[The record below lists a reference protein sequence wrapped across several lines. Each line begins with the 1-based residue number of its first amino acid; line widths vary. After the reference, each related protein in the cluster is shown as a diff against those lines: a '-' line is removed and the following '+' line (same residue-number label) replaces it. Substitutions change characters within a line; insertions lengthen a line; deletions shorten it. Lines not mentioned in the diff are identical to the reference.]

1 LTGSLFLI
9 SLEKME
15 IEEKPLIEIDGSYGE
30 GGGQILRTA
39 LALSAIY
46 KRPLTVYRIRAKRKK
61 PGLGH
66 QHLMV
71 VKALA
76 EISGAKVD
84 GSAIG
89 SETLTFIPGE
99 ICPGNYKF
107 EIGTAGSVTLL
118 LQALLLPLC
127 LSQKDSQLTLVGG
140 THVPWSPPF
149 HYLSE
154 VLFPVLRTMGIA
166 IEARIE
172 RWGWYPKGGG
182 ILEVETRPTR
192 NLKPVT
198 FLERGSLKRIRGFS
212 ATSHLP
218 KHVGERQRDEALRRI
233 GKGMKVDTEITLL
246 PDVPGNGPGSFLFL
260 VAESEKAIAGFSS
273 LGQKGKPAEEV
284 GREAVDSLRDYLESD
299 GCIDPHL
306 ADQLIPFVI
315 MAKGHSSFTM
325 NRMSEHLLTNLWVV
339 QHFSDVKITKSGEK
353 GKEGKIEFFNE

>member
-1 LTGSLFLI
+1 MG
-9 SLEKME
+9 
-15 IEEKPLIEIDGSYGE
+15 IEEKPMIEIDGSYGE

-39 LALSAIY
+39 LAFSAIY

-66 QHLMV
+66 QHLMAV
-71 VKALA
+71 EALA
-76 EISGAKVD
+76 QICGAKVG

-89 SETLTFIPGE
+89 SETLTFIPGDV
-99 ICPGNYKF
+99 CSGDYKF
-107 EIGTAGSVTLL
+107 EIETAGSVTLL
-118 LQALLLPLC
+118 LQSLLLPLC
-127 LSQKDSQLTLVGG
+127 LSKKNSRLTLVGG

-154 VLFPVLRTMGIA
+154 VFFPVLKTMGIA
-166 IEARIE
+166 IEGRIE
-172 RWGWYPKGGG
+172 KWGWYPKGGG
-182 ILEVETRPTR
+182 ILEVETKPTSG
-192 NLKPVT
+192 LKPVT
-198 FLERGSLKRIRGFS
+198 LLERGSLKRIYGLS

-246 PDVPGNGPGSFLFL
+246 PDVPGNGTGSFLFL

-273 LGQKGKPAEEV
+273 LGKRGKPAEEV
-284 GREAVDSLRDYLESD
+284 AREAVVSLKDYLESD

-306 ADQLIPFVI
+306 ADQLVPFVI
-315 MAKGHSSFTM
+315 MAKGHSSLTT

-339 QHFSDVKITKSGEK
+339 QHFSDVKIVKSGEK
-353 GKEGKIEFFNE
+353 GKRGKIEFFNE

>member
-1 LTGSLFLI
+1 MG
-9 SLEKME
+9 

-39 LALSAIY
+39 LAFSAIY

-66 QHLMV
+66 QHLMA

-76 EISGAKVD
+76 QISGAKVD

-99 ICPGNYKF
+99 ICPGDYKF

-127 LSQKDSQLTLVGG
+127 LSQKGSQLTLVGG

-172 RWGWYPKGGG
+172 KWGWYPKGGG
-182 ILEVETRPTR
+182 ILEVETRPTP

-198 FLERGSLKRIRGFS
+198 FLERGSLKRIRGLS

-218 KHVGERQRDEALRRI
+218 KQVGERQRDEALRRI
-233 GKGMKVDTEITLL
+233 GKEMKADTEITLL
-246 PDVPGNGPGSFLFL
+246 HDVPGNEPGSFLFL

-273 LGQKGKPAEEV
+273 LGQRGKPAEEV
-284 GREAVDSLRDYLESD
+284 AREAVGSLRDYLESD

-315 MAKGHSSFTM
+315 MAKGHSSFTT

-339 QHFSDVKITKSGEK
+339 QHFSDVKIAKSGEK
-353 GKEGKIEFFNE
+353 GKRGRIEFFNE

>member
-1 LTGSLFLI
+1 MGI
-9 SLEKME
+9 GEKR
-15 IEEKPLIEIDGSYGE
+15 LIEIDGSYGE

-39 LALSAIY
+39 LAFSAIY

-66 QHLMV
+66 QHLMA

-76 EISGAKVD
+76 QISRAKVD

-99 ICPGNYKF
+99 ICPGHYKF

-118 LQALLLPLC
+118 LQSLLLPLC
-127 LSQKDSQLTLVGG
+127 LSQKDSRLTLVGG

-172 RWGWYPKGGG
+172 KWGWYPQGGG

-192 NLKPVT
+192 NPKPVT
-198 FLERGSLKRIRGFS
+198 FLERGSLKRIRGLS

-233 GKGMKVDTEITLL
+233 GKEMKVDTEITLL
-246 PDVPGNGPGSFLFL
+246 PDVPGYGAGSFLFL

-273 LGQKGKPAEEV
+273 LGQKGKPAEDV
-284 GREAVDSLRDYLESD
+284 AREAVVSLKDYLESD

-315 MAKGHSSFTM
+315 TAKGHSSFTT

-353 GKEGKIEFFNE
+353 GNRGKIEFFNE

>member
-1 LTGSLFLI
+1 MG
-9 SLEKME
+9 
-15 IEEKPLIEIDGSYGE
+15 IEEKRLIEIDGSYGE

-39 LALSAIY
+39 LAFSAIY
-46 KRPLTVYRIRAKRKK
+46 KRPLIIYRIRAKRKN

-66 QHLMV
+66 QHLMA

-76 EISGAKVD
+76 QISGAKVD

-172 RWGWYPKGGG
+172 KWGWYPKGGG
-182 ILEVETRPTR
+182 ILEVETRPTP

-198 FLERGSLKRIRGFS
+198 FLERGSLKRIRGIS

-218 KHVGERQRDEALRRI
+218 KHVGERQRDEALRKI

-246 PDVPGNGPGSFLFL
+246 PDVPGNGPGSFLLL
-260 VAESEKAIAGFSS
+260 VAEFEKAIAGFSS
-273 LGQKGKPAEEV
+273 LGQRGKPAEDV
-284 GREAVDSLRDYLESD
+284 AREAVVSLKDYLESD

-306 ADQLIPFVI
+306 ADQLVPFLI
-315 MAKGHSSFTM
+315 MAKGHSSLTT
-325 NRMSEHLLTNLWVV
+325 NRISEHLLTNLWVV
-339 QHFSDVKITKSGEK
+339 QHFSDVKITKPGEK
-353 GKEGKIEFFNE
+353 GEMGKIEFFNE